1 MKMSDELKQAATQVI
16 TQVAT
21 HPKTAWLT
29 VFIVN
34 MSEWYVE
41 WISPVVVA
49 LTSILSFV
57 VMILL
62 VRYHWINTDKLKKDI
77 ELQIAESKK
86 IKALEKQ
93 LQGVSDRKQRREDE

>member
-1 MKMSDELKQAATQVI
+1 MSTELKQAVTQAV
-16 TQVAT
+16 TQIAT

-41 WISPVVVA
+41 WISPVIVA

-57 VMILL
+57 IMILL
-62 VRYHWINTDKLKKDI
+62 VRYHWINTDKLKMDI

-86 IKALEKQ
+86 IKSLEKQ
-93 LQGVSDRKQRREDE
+93 LQGVSDRKHERGKE

>member
-1 MKMSDELKQAATQVI
+1 MSTELKEAAIQAVTQ
-16 TQVAT
+16 TAT

-34 MSEWYVE
+34 VSEWYVD
-41 WISPVVVA
+41 WISPVIVA

-57 VMILL
+57 IMLLL
-62 VRYHWINTDKLKKDI
+62 VRYHWINTDKLKRDI

-86 IKALEKQ
+86 IKLTEKQ
-93 LQGVSDRKQRREDE
+93 NQGISNKKGDQNDS

>member
-1 MKMSDELKQAATQVI
+1 MSTELKQAATQAV
-16 TQVAT
+16 TQIAT

-41 WISPVVVA
+41 WISPVIIA

-57 VMILL
+57 IMILL
-62 VRYHWINTDKLKKDI
+62 VRYHWINTDKLKMDI

-93 LQGVSDRKQRREDE
+93 LQGVSDRKHERGNE

>member
-1 MKMSDELKQAATQVI
+1 MSEELKQAATQAV

-41 WISPVVVA
+41 WISPVIVA
-49 LTSILSFV
+49 LTSIISFV
-57 VMILL
+57 IMILL
-62 VRYHWINTDKLKKDI
+62 VRYHWINTDKLKMDI

-93 LQGVSDRKQRREDE
+93 LQGVSDRKNERGNE

>member
-1 MKMSDELKQAATQVI
+1 MSTELKQAATQAV
-16 TQVAT
+16 TQIAT

-41 WISPVVVA
+41 WISPVIIA
-49 LTSILSFV
+49 LTSMLSFV
-57 VMILL
+57 IMILL
-62 VRYHWINTDKLKKDI
+62 VRYHWINTDKLKMDI

-86 IKALEKQ
+86 IKELKKQ
-93 LQGVSDRKQRREDE
+93 IKGVSDRKTEREN

>member
-1 MKMSDELKQAATQVI
+1 MSEELKQAATQAA
-16 TQVAT
+16 TQIAT

-41 WISPVVVA
+41 WISPVIVA

-57 VMILL
+57 IMILL
-62 VRYHWINTDKLKKDI
+62 VRYHWINTDKLKIDI
-77 ELQIAESKK
+77 ELQLAKSKK

-93 LQGVSDRKQRREDE
+93 LKGVSDRKQRREDE